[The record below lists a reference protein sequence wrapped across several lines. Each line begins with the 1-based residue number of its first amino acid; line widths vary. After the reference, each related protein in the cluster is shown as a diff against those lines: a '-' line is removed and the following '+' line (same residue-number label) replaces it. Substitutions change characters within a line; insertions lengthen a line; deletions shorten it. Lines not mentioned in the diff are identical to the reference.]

1 MKKTIIILSLLLA
14 GLTGCNP
21 YLFQA
26 SAPPPARSARL
37 DEVKNFWGVV
47 KRYRLEVSEGVAVA
61 MRCEQAGP
69 CEHMTV
75 VSENPGVA
83 EVRMASLSQLQP
95 TPYVVSSPQQQPLAA
110 LVVVGK
116 SPGSTKLHVRT
127 KDGSRLVT
135 VTVIAPPTIG
145 SPVTAAAPATAD
157 AR

>member
-1 MKKTIIILSLLLA
+1 VKKAFLLLLLA
-14 GLTGCNP
+14 ACNP
-21 YLFQA
+21 YLYQA
-26 SAPPPARSARL
+26 SAPPPARTARL
-37 DEVKNFWGVV
+37 DPVTNWLGVT

-75 VSENPGVA
+75 LSENPAVA
-83 EVRMASLSQLQP
+83 EVRMASLSQLQ
-95 TPYVVSSPQQQPLAA
+95 TSVYGGSSYQQQPLAG

-116 SPGSTKLHVRT
+116 TPGITKLHVKT

-135 VTVIAPPTIG
+135 VTVIAPPTVG
-145 SPVTAAAPATAD
+145 NPVTAAAPTTA